1 MLAVIRNDG
10 GWELSLFVHIAGS
23 MLLVGGLFVASAA
36 LIYAWRARDDADEA
50 KIRRYAYMTLFF
62 VVLPAYIVM
71 RIGAQWVLS
80 ESPYDLGD
88 NDPSWVGIG
97 FIIADA
103 SFLVLIIS
111 LILAGI
117 GIRRMRTGG
126 GRTGARVVT
135 VLSVALLIAY
145 VVAIWAM
152 TTKPT

>member
-1 MLAVIRNDG
+1 MTLADIRPDG
-10 GWELSLFVHIAGS
+10 AWEASLFLHIAGA
-23 MLLVGGLFVASAA
+23 MLLVGGLFVVSLA
-36 LIYAWRARDDADEA
+36 LIYAWRAKEDSEEA
-50 KIRRYAYMTLFF
+50 KIRRFAYLTLFF
-62 VVLPAYIVM
+62 VVLPAFFAM
-71 RIGAQWVLS
+71 RIGAEWVLS
-80 ESPYDLGD
+80 ASPYTSDQ
-88 NDPSWVGIG
+88 NFVGIG
-97 FIIADA
+97 YLISDIG
-103 SFLVLIIS
+103 FLVLIIS